1 MLHRAGQTETYKH
14 YTRRSDQSPASP
26 LVIILDTNVLS
37 ELVKPEPNATV
48 LAWIA
53 KQRRGELYTTT
64 ISEAEIAYGLALL
77 PKGRRR
83 EALTQAVARLLG
95 EGLGG
100 RVFPFDR
107 AAATAFGELA
117 AKRRAIGNQS
127 PLPMDRLQRLLVP
140 AVRRLSLPV
149 MLRASMPAVCGSPIH
164 GLGEHYAECRGGWTA
179 VRPLRSG
186 PHATGGHS
194 NFGKDWPI
202 GERQVTDAKG
212 Q

>member
-1 MLHRAGQTETYKH
+1 MI
-14 YTRRSDQSPASP
+14 
-26 LVIILDTNVLS
+26 VLDTNVLS

-53 KQRRGELYTTT
+53 KQRRVELYTTA

-107 AAATAFGELA
+107 AAATVFGELA
-117 AKRRAIGNQS
+117 AKRRAMGNR
-127 PLPMDRLQRLLVP
+127 LRLLTDRSRRLLVP

-149 MLRASMPAVCGSPIH
+149 TLRASMPVAYGSPIP
-164 GLGEHYAECRGGWTA
+164 GLDERSMPKRYGE
-179 VRPLRSG
+179 
-186 PHATGGHS
+186 TG
-194 NFGKDWPI
+194 
-202 GERQVTDAKG
+202 
-212 Q
+212 